1 MFLPARVA
9 GRDPPRFHDWQCW
22 GNNLRDARDGPRSR
36 QRRRLPTGLRNL
48 RNRSSLLYFFSGADA
63 PSAPNP
69 LVRLSEAIK
78 TEADG
83 TAPPSLRLLFR
94 QLPLQML
101 QVGDRFLNLLPLLV
115 DDCPAFA

>member
-1 MFLPARVA
+1 MIGNVGETTCEMLVTGRIVDKGGGSRRVY
-9 GRDPPRFHDWQCW
+9 GI
-22 GNNLRDARDGPRSR
+22 SE
-36 QRRRLPTGLRNL
+36 TGLV
-48 RNRSSLLYFFSGADA
+48 SSISSVGRTP